1 MNEVTLKLLEK
12 ALLASPNDWET
23 RAHIIDQYLAAGKAQ
38 RAAELLKSA
47 PNIPE
52 TEDASLLKARVELE
66 TAPNNA
72 QATLQYV
79 LARNKGCARAYH
91 LLAKLYQKRG
101 LRDEARK
108 KYGAA
113 TVIDESLSDPELEG
127 WLNGAVT
134 PVPSPSS
141 SLSLPPIP
149 PPAPKPP
156 PPPKPVHASPSP
168 DEFDET
174 EDADDLDKPAVP
186 VSATEI
192 ADAMNALNEP
202 AVAERPK
209 VTFND
214 IGGMEEVI
222 ERIRMN
228 IIYPFKNPEI
238 FRKFNKKPGGG
249 ILMYGPPGCGKTHIA
264 RATAGECGAVFI
276 PIAITDIL
284 SKWLG
289 ESERHLHEFFQTA
302 RRRSPAVV
310 FIDEIDAIGVS
321 RADAGASMAPIVNV
335 LLTEMD
341 GISASNDNLM
351 VLAATNTPWRVDS
364 ALRRPGRFD
373 RVLFVPPPDV
383 PARKAIFNICLRDLP
398 AEPVDTDKLA
408 RAADRF
414 SGADIRAAVQI
425 AAEKAIME
433 EMRTGRSGKLT
444 QRLLADAIKE
454 TRPSTGEWLETA
466 KSYATYANRTGLYDD
481 LVQFFE
487 KH

>member
-1 MNEVTLKLLEK
+1 MNDITLKLLEK
-12 ALLASPNDWET
+12 ALLASPADWET
-23 RAHIIDQYLAAGKAQ
+23 RGHLIDQYLATGKVQ
-38 RAAELLKSA
+38 RAAELLKGA
-47 PNIPE
+47 PIIPDS
-52 TEDASLLKARVELE
+52 EDAGLLKARVELE
-66 TAPNNA
+66 IEPNDA
-72 QATLQYV
+72 LATLQYV

-113 TVIDESLSDPELEG
+113 TVIDESLSDPELEA
-127 WLNGAVT
+127 WLNGAT
-134 PVPSPSS
+134 PTPSTPTSS
-141 SLSLPPIP
+141 ILSLPPIP
-149 PPAPKPP
+149 PAAPKP
-156 PPPKPVHASPSP
+156 VSTSPSP
-168 DEFDET
+168 DELDEL
-174 EDADDLDKPAVP
+174 DDSDESGKPAVP
-186 VSATEI
+186 VSATDI
-192 ADAMNALNEP
+192 ANALDALHEP
-202 AVAERPK
+202 AASERPK
-209 VTFND
+209 ITFKD

-289 ESERHLHEFFQTA
+289 ESERHLHEFFETA
-302 RRRSPAVV
+302 RRRSPAVI

-341 GISASNDNLM
+341 GISASNENLM

-373 RVLFVPPPDV
+373 RVLFVPPPDA

-398 AEPVDTDKLA
+398 AELLDVEKLA

-414 SGADIRAAVQI
+414 SGADIRAAVQQ
-425 AAEKAIME
+425 ASEKAIME
-433 EMRTGRSGKLT
+433 EMRTGRPSKLT
-444 QRLLADAIKE
+444 QRLLADAIKD
-454 TRPSTGEWLETA
+454 TRPSTAEWLETA

-487 KH
+487 KQ

>member
-23 RAHIIDQYLAAGKAQ
+23 RAHLAEQYLAAGKAQ
-38 RAAELLKSA
+38 RAAELVKGA

-52 TEDASLLKARVELE
+52 NEDASLLKARVELE

-72 QATLQYV
+72 QATLQYI

-101 LRDEARK
+101 LREEARK

-113 TVIDESLSDPELEG
+113 TVIDESLSDSELEA
-127 WLNGAVT
+127 WLNGTT
-134 PVPSPSS
+134 PTPSPKASTA
-141 SLSLPPIP
+141 LSLPPIP
-149 PPAPKPP
+149 PPAPKTVPI
-156 PPPKPVHASPSP
+156 SPSP
-168 DEFDET
+168 DEIDE
-174 EDADDLDKPAVP
+174 LDESDEPAVP
-186 VSATEI
+186 VS
-192 ADAMNALNEP
+192 DALNALKEP
-202 AVAERPK
+202 AATERPK
-209 VTFND
+209 ITFKD

-289 ESERHLHEFFQTA
+289 ESERHLHEFFETA
-302 RRRSPAVV
+302 RRRSPAVI

-321 RADAGASMAPIVNV
+321 RGDAGPSIAPIVNV

-341 GISASNDNLM
+341 GISANNDNLM
-351 VLAATNTPWRVDS
+351 VLAATNVPWRVDS

-373 RVLFVPPPDV
+373 RVLFVPPPDA

-398 AEPVDTDKLA
+398 AEPLDVEKLA

-414 SGADIRAAVQI
+414 SGADIRAAVQV
-425 AAEKAIME
+425 ASEKAIME
-433 EMRTGRSGKLT
+433 EMRTGRPGKLT

-454 TRPSTGEWLETA
+454 TRASTAEWLETA

-481 LVQFFE
+481 LVAFFE

>member
-23 RAHIIDQYLAAGKAQ
+23 RAHVIDQYLAAGKAQ

-52 TEDASLLKARVELE
+52 SEDANLLKARVELE

-72 QATLQYV
+72 QATLQYI

-91 LLAKLYQKRG
+91 LLARLYQKRG
-101 LRDEARK
+101 LREEARK

-113 TVIDESLSDPELEG
+113 TVIDESLSDPELEA
-127 WLNGAVT
+127 WLNGT
-134 PVPSPSS
+134 PTAPS
-141 SLSLPPIP
+141 
-149 PPAPKPP
+149 
-156 PPPKPVHASPSP
+156 KPVSSG
-168 DEFDET
+168 
-174 EDADDLDKPAVP
+174 
-186 VSATEI
+186 TEI
-192 ADAMNALNEP
+192 ANALNALTEP
-202 AVAERPK
+202 AASERPK
-209 VTFND
+209 ITFKD
-214 IGGMEEVI
+214 IGGMEQVI

-289 ESERHLHEFFQTA
+289 ESEQHLHEFFETA
-302 RRRSPAVV
+302 RRRSPAVI

-321 RADAGASMAPIVNV
+321 RGDAGPSIAPIVNV

-351 VLAATNTPWRVDS
+351 VLAATNVPWRVDS

-373 RVLFVPPPDV
+373 RVLFVPPPDA
-383 PARKAIFNICLRDLP
+383 PARKAIFDICLRDLP
-398 AEPVDTDKLA
+398 ADSIDVEKLA

-414 SGADIRAAVQI
+414 SGADIRAAVQN
-425 AAEKAIME
+425 ASEKAIME

-444 QRLLADAIKE
+444 QRLLVDAIKE
-454 TRPSTGEWLETA
+454 TRASTGEWLETA

-481 LVQFFE
+481 LVAFFE